1 MWNAQALWKTL
12 SGAADVVKSSP
23 WREAGED
30 RYGLAAVGFSLRVLI
45 HTHPTAASYT
55 LPPSQWRSC
64 CRSPELSYT
73 VHLSTV
79 SVLWWYFSFLS
90 LFSPFCVFVA
100 LTPNN
105 RRMNVLIE
113 LRVTLK
119 LGNVFLQH
127 VNFLFL
133 SLTFFLLWI
142 DFIFL
147 TITRLQKSKNHNKK
161 KSCN

>member
-1 MWNAQALWKTL
+1 MWNARALWKTL

-23 WREAGED
+23 WREAGVD
-30 RYGLAAVGFSLRVLI
+30 RYGLGAVSFSLRVLI
-45 HTHPTAASYT
+45 HTYPSAASYT
-55 LPPSQWRSC
+55 LPLSEWRSC
-64 CRSPELSYT
+64 CRSLTQSIFQQW
-73 VHLSTV
+73 V
-79 SVLWWYFSFLS
+79 SFSVILFLS
-90 LFSPFCVFVA
+90 IALSFCVFVA

-133 SLTFFLLWI
+133 SLTFFLLWL
-142 DFIFL
+142 DLFYFILFF
-147 TITRLQKSKNHNKK
+147 SPSPDCKK
-161 KSCN
+161 K